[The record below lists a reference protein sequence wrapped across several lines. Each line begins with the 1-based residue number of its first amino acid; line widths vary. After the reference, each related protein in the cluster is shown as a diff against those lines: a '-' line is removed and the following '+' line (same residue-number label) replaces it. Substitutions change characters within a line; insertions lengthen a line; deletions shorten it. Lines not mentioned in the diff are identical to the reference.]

1 MNMKRSRQLGTAR
14 PARVSALLD
23 GVDAQT
29 YVLMMSVREAEI
41 ETEPVQTHKI
51 QTLTQ
56 KKMQTQSSIDS
67 FRKSES
73 NRGKDSDT

>member
-1 MNMKRSRQLGTAR
+1 MNMIRSRQLGTAR
-14 PARVSALLD
+14 SARVSALFA
-23 GVDAQT
+23 GADAQI
-29 YVLMMSVREAEI
+29 YVLMMCVRETEI

-73 NRGKDSDT
+73 NRKQDSET

>member
-1 MNMKRSRQLGTAR
+1 MNMENRRQLRTAR
-14 PARVSALLD
+14 PARVSALFD

-29 YVLMMSVREAEI
+29 YVLMMCVREAEI

-51 QTLTQ
+51 QTQTQ
-56 KKMQTQSSIDS
+56 KKNQTQSSIDS

-73 NRGKDSDT
+73 NTEKNSDT